1 MGLITIY
8 VIGAVLLTVVISQD
22 DAGNALDKGYRCTL
36 FIITQKT
43 RRNLLCASIE
53 TLSFIAVKI
62 DSIVEKEIDNILI
75 QEKGIFLNSLCE
87 LS

>member
-1 MGLITIY
+1 MGLINIY

-22 DAGNALDKGYRCTL
+22 DACNA
-36 FIITQKT
+36 QT
-43 RRNLLCASIE
+43 RDTDVHCLKLRRKPDEIFLCASVE

-62 DSIVEKEIDNILI
+62 DSIVEKEKDNILI